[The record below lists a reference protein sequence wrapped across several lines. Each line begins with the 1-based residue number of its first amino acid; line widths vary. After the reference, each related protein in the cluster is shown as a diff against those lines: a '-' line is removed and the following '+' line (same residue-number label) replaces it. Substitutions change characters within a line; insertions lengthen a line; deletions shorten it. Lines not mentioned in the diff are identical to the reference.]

1 MNFLGLDFSKV
12 ADSKTIWVN
21 LIISAMAGI
30 NIWYGV
36 PMEQVLATASP
47 LLVVVNL
54 ILRSITKDAITITP
68 DDLKAKK

>member
-1 MNFLGLDFSKV
+1 MSFLGLDLGKT

-36 PMEQVLATASP
+36 PYEQVLAAASP
-47 LLVVVNL
+47 LLVVANL
-54 ILRSITKDAITITP
+54 ILRAITKDAITITP
-68 DDLKAKK
+68 EDLKAKK